1 MWHGKSMTY
10 RSLNPANIVKQL
22 GRLKCR
28 ISERFPDSSLL
39 KVCTELEVV
48 GEHTRERAKWLGQPI
63 LYLRAGSW
71 TLALLLALGVAATVF
86 SLRIPGKELHFFEFI
101 QLLEAGINDVVFIA
115 AAIFFLISIEARIK
129 RKRALAHVHELR
141 SIVHIIDMHQLTK
154 DPERLLQ
161 RGEDTTSSPTQHMT
175 AFELS
180 RYLDYCSEMLSLSGK
195 LAALYV
201 QGFDDAVVLAAVSEL
216 ESLTTELS
224 TKIWQKI
231 LIVHSFDHG

>member
-1 MWHGKSMTY
+1 MTY
-10 RSLNPANIVKQL
+10 RSLNPEFINKQL
-22 GRLKCR
+22 SRLSLR
-28 ISERFPDSSLL
+28 ISERFPSSGLL
-39 KVCTELEVV
+39 KICRELEVV
-48 GEHTRERAKWLGQPI
+48 GDNTRERAEWLGQPI
-63 LYLRAGSW
+63 YYLRAGSW
-71 TLALLLALGVAATVF
+71 TLALLLALGVVATVF
-86 SLRIPGKELHFFEFI
+86 SLRIPGQELHFFDFI

-115 AAIFFLISIEARIK
+115 AAIFFLITIEARIK

-154 DPERLLQ
+154 DPERLLD
-161 RGEDTTSSPTQHMT
+161 RGPTTESSPTQRMS

-201 QGFDDAVVLAAVSEL
+201 QGFDDAVVLASVSEL

-231 LIVHSFDHG
+231 LIVHSFED